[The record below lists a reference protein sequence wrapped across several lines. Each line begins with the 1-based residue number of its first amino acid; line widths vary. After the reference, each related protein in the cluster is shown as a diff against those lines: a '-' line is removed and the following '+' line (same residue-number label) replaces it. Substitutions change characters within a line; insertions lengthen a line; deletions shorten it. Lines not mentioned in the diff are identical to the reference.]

1 MVNDSEAERLRT
13 PNKIAGPNA
22 GGPRQLPI
30 RTPRAARV
38 GRFRLLCSPWNKKM
52 SLYATLWKLKSRG
65 TVITTPAATGSPSP
79 PRGFRRTIGWLRR
92 YTHRRG
98 REAAF

>member
-52 SLYATLWKLKSRG
+52 SLYATLWKLKFPRHG
-65 TVITTPAATGSPSP
+65 DYHAGCDWITVTAQGFPAHNRLVAEIYTP
-79 PRGFRRTIGWLRR
+79 
-92 YTHRRG
+92 
-98 REAAF
+98 